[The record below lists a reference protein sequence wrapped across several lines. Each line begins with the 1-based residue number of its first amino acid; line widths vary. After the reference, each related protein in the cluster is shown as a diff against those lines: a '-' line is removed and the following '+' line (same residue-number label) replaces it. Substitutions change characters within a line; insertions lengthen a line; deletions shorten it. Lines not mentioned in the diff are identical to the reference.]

1 MVGFKIETRSG
12 TLDRPKSNTYRCK
25 PQKSGYQI
33 SKGYDAYCKPLVAWM
48 PLPLEASDGK

>member
-25 PQKSGYQI
+25 PQKSVHQI
-33 SKGYDAYCKPLVAWM
+33 SKGYDTDCKPLVLWVT
-48 PLPLEASDGK
+48 LPLGASNGK

>member
-33 SKGYDAYCKPLVAWM
+33 SKGYDAYCKPLAVWM
-48 PLPLEASDGK
+48 PLPLEASNGK